1 MKKQKQIAVAMVAI
15 MLLSALM
22 VPVVMSRDARATL
35 GDENVP
41 TETCK
46 RVFFSTEEEFITRGP
61 EPPDGNPIISGGDLL
76 GPGCVVFARNR
87 ELLAA
92 FKTEIDLGLDAADV
106 IDAKK
111 PMVAFSTELDDPRG
125 RFTAGDLLA
134 TNGAVIPNIALLAKF
149 DIPRADFGLDAVY
162 FIGDIDHIGRFL
174 DYATKVSR
182 DEWLE
187 KPGMLPG
194 MLGEYKI
201 DIWFSTEGT
210 APKPEAPLFLD
221 GDLLSACMGT
231 IVAANADLLP
241 SIVPAGIPDRGVDFG
256 LDAVIADRSGDKE
269 RIHFSTK
276 ILYEGKPSF
285 TDGDLLRIGNG
296 VVCANEDLIRCFE
309 PKANFLGLDAL
320 SIAVKEEKPDL
331 VIKDIKLTKMEG
343 YCYVDYLISNTGT
356 ASVSASTT
364 YLYVDGKKVASD
376 STGALATGASRWDRF
391 TYRATSTHTF
401 KVCADGPN
409 AISESNEANNCRT
422 EKLTCPP
429 PIPVGNILYHAN
441 HGAGIWRMNPDGS
454 GKTQLSDHGWFAEY
468 SPDNTKI
475 AFGDFYQNGIW
486 VMNADGTNQKQ
497 LTKSGNAP
505 TWSPDGKKIAY
516 HDGDTEGKNR
526 RIWVMNAD
534 GTNAHQLSKNPSSF
548 PKWSPN
554 GKKIAYHGE
563 VNNGIWLINPDGTGE
578 TQLYTLGGYPAWSPG
593 GKKIAYVS
601 LTDWYIWTMNADGTG
616 KTKLTDRKGIHP
628 TWSSDA
634 TKIAYEDLANNKGIW
649 VINADGSGDHMINKE
664 GHAPDWSNEQ

>member
-1 MKKQKQIAVAMVAI
+1 VELSIERNNDKK
-15 MLLSALM
+15 
-22 VPVVMSRDARATL
+22 
-35 GDENVP
+35 
-41 TETCK
+41 
-46 RVFFSTEEEFITRGP
+46 
-61 EPPDGNPIISGGDLL
+61 
-76 GPGCVVFARNR
+76 
-87 ELLAA
+87 
-92 FKTEIDLGLDAADV
+92 
-106 IDAKK
+106 
-111 PMVAFSTELDDPRG
+111 
-125 RFTAGDLLA
+125 
-134 TNGAVIPNIALLAKF
+134 
-149 DIPRADFGLDAVY
+149 Y
-162 FIGDIDHIGRFL
+162 
-174 DYATKVSR
+174 
-182 DEWLE
+182 W
-187 KPGMLPG
+187 
-194 MLGEYKI
+194 
-201 DIWFSTEGT
+201 
-210 APKPEAPLFLD
+210 D
-221 GDLLSACMGT
+221 GDSW
-231 IVAANADLLP
+231 
-241 SIVPAGIPDRGVDFG
+241 
-256 LDAVIADRSGDKE
+256 GDKE
-269 RIHFSTK
+269 TWLLASETTKWVLNCGGITWDSNFSYALKSRATDNAGNVERPTVITTTSTLQAPALISPANGTNVEYIPAFEWSYVLDSCYYIQIDNDSDFQSPEIDASYLTYNTYTPGEMGEGTYYWRVKAIDMERGYPESKWSEVWAVTILPSQPPDLEIVKKWENWVDKEKGTYTVSYVVHNNGTTVAPAGHHTTLYIDEEAVEHKPVPVTLKPCDTYEDTFKTVVKCTPPGDK
-276 ILYEGKPSF
+276 I
-285 TDGDLLRIGNG
+285 T
-296 VVCANEDLIRCFE
+296 VCADNYD
-309 PKANFLGLDAL
+309 K
-320 SIAVKEEKPDL
+320 VKELDEGNNCMTNVWQCPVPVRKPDL
-331 VIKDIKLTKMEG
+331 VIKDVKLSREG
-343 YCYVDYLISNTGT
+343 DYCYLDYLISNTGT
-356 ASVSASTT
+356 VSAAASTT
-364 YLYVDGKKVASD
+364 YLYVDDKKVASD
-376 STGALATGASRWDRF
+376 STSVLAAGASRLDRF
-391 TYRATSTHTF
+391 TYRATGTHTF

-578 TQLYTLGGYPAWSPG
+578 TQLYKLGGYPAWSPG